1 MDCFSVVAGL
11 RLPIARNFLVLTAY
25 GKHREC
31 VIGLDLVISVSITR
45 VRTPYIVIFEDFWF
59 AVLMRVSV
67 NSSLRLYL
75 CSFVVSKGSGLWCEA
90 HIVPMYLFLFVS
102 VSELWCVWRLIGRLR
117 GDASV
122 SDFRIAI
129 LSFEHAL
136 VLFLFD
142 SLRRRQHTRPIADI
156 SQFHGGFTYK
166 LFLPVYLLKQLMSFS
181 LRLLSILV
189 KIFLVF
195 LELYSPIGTL
205 VTKVLI
211 LRLYF

>member
-1 MDCFSVVAGL
+1 V
-11 RLPIARNFLVLTAY
+11 Y
-25 GKHREC
+25 
-31 VIGLDLVISVSITR
+31 
-45 VRTPYIVIFEDFWF
+45 
-59 AVLMRVSV
+59 
-67 NSSLRLYL
+67 SSLSLNL
-75 CSFVVSKGSGLWCEA
+75 CSFIVSKGSGLRCEA
-90 HIVPMYLFLFVS
+90 HIVPVYLFLFVS
-102 VSELWCVWRLIGRLR
+102 ASELGCVSRLIGRLR

-142 SLRRRQHTRPIADI
+142 SLGRRQHTRPIADI
-156 SQFHGGFTYK
+156 SQFHCGFAYK
-166 LFLPVYLLKQLMSFS
+166 LFLPVYLFKQLMSFS
-181 LRLLSILV
+181 LRLLSILIE
-189 KIFLVF
+189 IFLVF